1 MRICDYLWLFMII
14 RATKTASSF
23 HFSHKQLPTLIMQHS
38 FVVFCNILQD
48 FAEFCRILQK
58 KILNGGADAWVKLLC
73 MRVHTWKGL
82 QQIKLGNWPSPPS
95 NRNFCI
101 EWKGR
106 LGGIRGRDS
115 MGLSCRRGRLWKHLR
130 PRESPAAL
138 KDTRTQQTAGDDK
151 KS

>member
-82 QQIKLGNWPSPPS
+82 QQIKLGNWPPPPQAIAIS
-95 NRNFCI
+95 ALSGRAAWEASEDATAWGCRAGGGGSGSISGPGNRLQ
-101 EWKGR
+101 R
-106 LGGIRGRDS
+106 
-115 MGLSCRRGRLWKHLR
+115 
-130 PRESPAAL
+130 
-138 KDTRTQQTAGDDK
+138 
-151 KS
+151 